1 MFLKDGYEN
10 VSVDDI
16 IAATGTSKGTF
27 YHYFSSKEEIIG
39 EITRA
44 EISLIQV
51 WREEDRNHEVSLQG
65 HINRVFVTIALYLEP
80 RKTW

>member
-39 EITRA
+39 EIPGPKSPSSRYG
-44 EISLIQV
+44 E
-51 WREEDRNHEVSLQG
+51 
-65 HINRVFVTIALYLEP
+65 
-80 RKTW
+80 RKTEIMRSLCKGISTGFS